1 MGFTMIELIV
11 VMILI
16 AVLSAYAIP
25 RLSSFGGAR
34 DDSWREQLV
43 SALQYAHSTAMSH
56 RRLVCVTIGASD
68 IHLAIAVSHPASSCG
83 LNLPGPDGSASFA
96 TSGGNGSTTASP
108 SGLLYMQPDGRV
120 STDGAGLSSATFS
133 ISPPGAVGIV
143 VQGETGHVE

>member
-1 MGFTMIELIV
+1 MVELIV

-25 RLSSFGGAR
+25 RLSSIGSAR

-56 RRLVCVTIGASD
+56 RRLVCVTVGAND
-68 IHLAIAVSHPASSCG
+68 VQLAIAISHPASVCDSG
-83 LNLPGPDGSASFA
+83 LAGPDGSATFA
-96 TSGGNGSTTASP
+96 ESGGNGSTTVSP
-108 SGLLYMQPDGRV
+108 SGPLYMQPDGRV
-120 STDGAGLSSATFS
+120 TTDGPGLTSATFTV
-133 ISPPGAVGIV
+133 SPPGAAGIL